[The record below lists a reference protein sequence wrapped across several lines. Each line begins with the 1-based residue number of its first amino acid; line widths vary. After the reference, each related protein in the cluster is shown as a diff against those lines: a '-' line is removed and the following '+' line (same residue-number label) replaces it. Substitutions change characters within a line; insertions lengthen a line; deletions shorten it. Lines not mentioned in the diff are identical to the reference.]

1 MASITPKTK
10 SAAPTK
16 AQPHK
21 TSPSHHHASTAENPA
36 WVAKS
41 TPERRGPKRFMH
53 ANKAVSPKKIPIR
66 PETPSHSQALLANEA
81 HVPLCQARAHKS
93 ALANNMRQRLNANAP
108 KRWAGGAENKL
119 EKAQQP
125 AAIRARA
132 SGRISCP
139 RFACG

>member
-1 MASITPKTK
+1 MANITPETN

-21 TSPSHHHASTAENPA
+21 TSPNNHHAKKAENPA
-36 WVAKS
+36 WVANS
-41 TPERRGPKRFMH
+41 TPERRGPKRFMQ

-66 PETPSHSQALLANEA
+66 PETPSHSQALLAKEPQL
-81 HVPLCQARAHKS
+81 PLCQAKAHKS
-93 ALANNMRQRLNANAP
+93 ALANNMRQRLKANAP
-108 KRWAGGAENKL
+108 KRCAGGAENKL
-119 EKAQQP
+119 ENAQQP
-125 AAIRARA
+125 AAIRAMA